1 MFKANILGNL
11 TADPTI
17 SDAGCCNFTVA
28 ANTSLL
34 IDGKPKTE
42 FVRVA
47 VWGKRGETVARLF
60 KKGDPIFVCGDYA
73 TSEYVGQDSKTHMS
87 HNLRNADFDFVRSGA
102 PRNASASDEEDD
114 DEDVGDVF
122 SPR

>member
-1 MFKANILGNL
+1 MFKANLLGNL
-11 TADPTI
+11 TADPML

-34 IDGKPKTE
+34 VDGKPKTE

-73 TSEYVGQDSKTHMS
+73 SSEYVGQDSKTHTS
-87 HNLRNADFDFVRSGA
+87 HNLRNADFDFVRSG
-102 PRNASASDEEDD
+102 RNAESNSAQTEEEDEVD
-114 DEDVGDVF
+114 IF
-122 SPR
+122 NQN